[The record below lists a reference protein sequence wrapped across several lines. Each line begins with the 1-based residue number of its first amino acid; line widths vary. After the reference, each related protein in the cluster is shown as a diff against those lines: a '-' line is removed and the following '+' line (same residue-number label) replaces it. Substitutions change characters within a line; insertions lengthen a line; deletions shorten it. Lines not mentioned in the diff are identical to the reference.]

1 MLPKTINTIT
11 PWLLWKTRVI
21 EEKDLTPEKLISEFD
36 SLVADRETL
45 VRLGRNAKKMAVE
58 NSSAMICDI
67 IEKLAE
73 KK

>member
-1 MLPKTINTIT
+1 MALVNRGAGSI
-11 PWLLWKTRVI
+11 I